1 MRRQQRTDARGEV
14 LKAALIS
21 SALGLVCTA
30 AGAQTCESIRAQ
42 IDQKIRATGTADFT
56 LTTVPAEASTAG
68 KLVGTCDLGTKKI
81 LYTRAAVAGNA
92 SAVTAASAVKPNRA
106 KPAANPPM
114 LTECKDGSM
123 SVGGD
128 CKK

>member
-1 MRRQQRTDARGEV
+1 M

-21 SALGLVCTA
+21 CTLGLACAA
-30 AGAQTCESIRAQ
+30 AGAQTCEAIRAQ
-42 IDQKIRATGTADFT
+42 IDQKIRATGTADFM
-56 LTTVPAEASTAG
+56 LTTVPAESTAVG

-81 LYTRAAVAGNA
+81 LYTRAGPAVSA
-92 SAVTAASAVKPNRA
+92 SAAAAVPAIKPNRVKA
-106 KPAANPPM
+106 PGSEPM

>member
-1 MRRQQRTDARGEV
+1 MV
-14 LKAALIS
+14 KAALVS
-21 SALGLVCTA
+21 FALGLACSA

-56 LTTVPAEASTAG
+56 LTTVPAESIAAG

-81 LYTRAAVAGNA
+81 LYTRVGPAGSAPAVA
-92 SAVTAASAVKPNRA
+92 AAPAVKPNRA
-106 KPAANPPM
+106 KAAGSEPM

>member
-1 MRRQQRTDARGEV
+1 M

-21 SALGLVCTA
+21 CALWLACA
-30 AGAQTCESIRAQ
+30 AAAAQTCEAIRAQ
-42 IDQKIRATGTADFT
+42 IDQKVRATGTADFT
-56 LTTVPAEASTAG
+56 LTTVPAESAAVG

-81 LYTRAAVAGNA
+81 LYTRVGPAASAPAVA
-92 SAVTAASAVKPNRA
+92 AAPAVKPNRA
-106 KPAANPPM
+106 KAAGAEPM